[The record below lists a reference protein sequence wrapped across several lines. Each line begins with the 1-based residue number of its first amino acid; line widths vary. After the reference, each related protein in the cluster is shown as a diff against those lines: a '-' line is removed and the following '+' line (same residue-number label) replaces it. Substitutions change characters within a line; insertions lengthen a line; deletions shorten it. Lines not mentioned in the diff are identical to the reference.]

1 MASRLAGCLT
11 VHWWRSTSSSLTRSP
26 RNSPLKTALNLVFKC
41 ALYPQI
47 TDAVGGHSSRSVSS
61 TTMGEVD
68 TAVPRHAALP
78 PAVTLRIAQAASSS
92 RSAGTQRAYD
102 SAWRR
107 FDTWCHRN
115 GHRALPADPAV
126 IAAYLVDAADTRN
139 TSGERAYAPATLTK
153 WVAAITD
160 RHRRSGCTAI
170 PTGHEL
176 VRATLSGIR
185 REYATAGDRPRVV
198 RAPLLTDD
206 IVALIA
212 TAHAQVRGWSDAVY
226 ARRDCALLLIGFAA
240 ALRRSELVS
249 LGGADAAL
257 HALDGMH
264 LTVRQSKTD
273 QEGAGSVHA
282 IPRSELADRCPPC
295 AFQRWAQVVSAF
307 DRDGRRGVIRM
318 LSAEMSFDEH
328 VCLPVTSPALDPGR
342 PLFRSICRN
351 GNLSSTAMSGAAVH
365 GVIRR
370 RAIRAG
376 FSPAA
381 VERLGGHSLR
391 AGFVTQAFR
400 NGSDAHAIMRQT
412 RHRTPAM
419 VERYAREEAPLIGNA
434 VTTLGL

>member
-1 MASRLAGCLT
+1 
-11 VHWWRSTSSSLTRSP
+11 
-26 RNSPLKTALNLVFKC
+26 
-41 ALYPQI
+41 
-47 TDAVGGHSSRSVSS
+47 
-61 TTMGEVD
+61 MGEVD
-68 TAVPRHAALP
+68 TVPLMHAALP
-78 PAVTLRIAQAASSS
+78 PAIARRIAQAAASS

-107 FDTWCHRN
+107 FDRWCGVH
-115 GHRALPADPAV
+115 GHRALPANPAV
-126 IAAYLVDAADTRN
+126 IAAYLVDAADTRDMD
-139 TSGERAYAPATLTK
+139 GQRAYAPATLTK
-153 WVAAITD
+153 WIAAIND
-160 RHRRSGCTAI
+160 EHRRRGHTEM

-185 REYATAGDRPRVV
+185 REYAAAGDRPRIV

-206 IVALIA
+206 VLILVSA
-212 TAHAQVRGWSDAVY
+212 ARDQVRGWSDAVY

-240 ALRRSELVS
+240 ALRRSELAE
-249 LGGADAAL
+249 LGGGDIAL
-257 HALDGMH
+257 HPLDGVH
-264 LTVRQSKTD
+264 LAIRQSKTD

-282 IPRSELADRCPPC
+282 IPRSDRPDRCPPC
-295 AFQRWAQVVSAF
+295 AYQQWAQVVSAF
-307 DRDGRRGVIRM
+307 DRDGRPGVIRL
-318 LSAEMSFDEH
+318 LSAEKSFDEH
-328 VCLPVTSPALDPGR
+328 VCLSVTSPVPDPGR

-351 GNLSSTAMSGAAVH
+351 GNLSSTAMSGASVH
-365 GVIRR
+365 AVIRR

-412 RHRTPAM
+412 RHRTPSM

-434 VTTLGL
+434 VTALGL

>member
-1 MASRLAGCLT
+1 
-11 VHWWRSTSSSLTRSP
+11 
-26 RNSPLKTALNLVFKC
+26 
-41 ALYPQI
+41 
-47 TDAVGGHSSRSVSS
+47 
-61 TTMGEVD
+61 MGEVD
-68 TAVPRHAALP
+68 TAVPMHAALP
-78 PAVTLRIAQAASSS
+78 PAVTLRIAQATSNS

-107 FDTWCHRN
+107 FDSWCHRN
-115 GHRALPADPAV
+115 GHQPMPANPAV
-126 IAAYLVDAADTRN
+126 IAAYLVDAADTRD
-139 TSGERAYAPATLTK
+139 SDGQRAYAPATLTK
-153 WVAAITD
+153 WIAAITD
-160 RHRRSGCTAI
+160 QHRRSGHTVI

-185 REYATAGDRPRVV
+185 RDYASAGDRPRVV

-206 IVALIA
+206 IVTLV
-212 TAHAQVRGWSDAVY
+212 TAARGQVEGWSDAVY

-240 ALRRSELVS
+240 ALRRSELAS

-307 DRDGRRGVIRM
+307 DRDGRRGVIRL
-318 LSAEMSFDEH
+318 LSAETSFDEH
-328 VCLPVTSPALDPGR
+328 VCLSVTSPVLDPGR

-351 GNLSSTAMSGAAVH
+351 GNLSTTAMSGAAVH
-365 GVIRR
+365 GIIRR
-370 RAIRAG
+370 RAVRAG
-376 FSPAA
+376 FSPAV

-434 VTTLGL
+434 VTALGL

>member
-1 MASRLAGCLT
+1 
-11 VHWWRSTSSSLTRSP
+11 
-26 RNSPLKTALNLVFKC
+26 
-41 ALYPQI
+41 
-47 TDAVGGHSSRSVSS
+47 
-61 TTMGEVD
+61 MGEVD
-68 TAVPRHAALP
+68 TAVPMHAALP

-206 IVALIA
+206 IVTLV
-212 TAHAQVRGWSDAVY
+212 TAANDQVDGWSDAVY

-240 ALRRSELVS
+240 ALRRSELVAFS
-249 LGGADAAL
+249 SGDVVL
-257 HALDGMH
+257 HALDGLH

-273 QEGAGSVHA
+273 QEGIGSVHA
-282 IPRSELADRCPPC
+282 IPRSEAADRCPPC
-295 AFQRWAQVVSAF
+295 AFHRWAHVVSAF
-307 DRDGRRGVIRM
+307 DNDGRRGVIKL
-318 LSAEMSFDEH
+318 LSTETRFDRH
-328 VCLPVTSPALDPGR
+328 VCGSVTSPSLDPGR

>member
-1 MASRLAGCLT
+1 
-11 VHWWRSTSSSLTRSP
+11 
-26 RNSPLKTALNLVFKC
+26 
-41 ALYPQI
+41 
-47 TDAVGGHSSRSVSS
+47 
-61 TTMGEVD
+61 MGEVD
-68 TAVPRHAALP
+68 IAVPMHAALP
-78 PAVTLRIAQAASSS
+78 PAVTLRIAQATSNS

-107 FDTWCHRN
+107 FDSWCHRN
-115 GHRALPADPAV
+115 GHQPMPANPAV
-126 IAAYLVDAADTRN
+126 IAAYLVDAADTRD
-139 TSGERAYAPATLTK
+139 SDGQRAYAPATLTK
-153 WVAAITD
+153 WIAAITD
-160 RHRRSGCTAI
+160 QHRRSGHTVI

-185 REYATAGDRPRVV
+185 REYASAGDRPRVV

-206 IVALIA
+206 VVTLV
-212 TAHAQVRGWSDAVY
+212 TAAREQVEGWSDAVY

-240 ALRRSELVS
+240 ALRRSELVDFS
-249 LGGADAAL
+249 SSDVTL
-257 HALDGMH
+257 HPLDGLH

-273 QEGAGSVHA
+273 QEGIGSVHA
-282 IPRSELADRCPPC
+282 VPRSEHADRCPPC
-295 AFQRWAQVVSAF
+295 AFQRWAQVVAAF
-307 DRDGRRGVIRM
+307 DREGRRGVIKL

-328 VCLPVTSPALDPGR
+328 VCLSVTSPVLDPGR

-370 RAIRAG
+370 RAVRAG
-376 FSPAA
+376 FSPAVVA
-381 VERLGGHSLR
+381 RLGGHSLR

-434 VTTLGL
+434 VTALGL